1 MRDILFKLN
10 REETKNEV
18 QNSKGLTV
26 SVMAEPECSTS
37 AIQNYCSEPV
47 PASSDTQ
54 NISLPQLFVM
64 LYCYQLR

>member
-37 AIQNYCSEPV
+37 AI
-47 PASSDTQ
+47 
-54 NISLPQLFVM
+54 
-64 LYCYQLR
+64 